1 MQEEILKEFLRLTER
16 SVERM
21 RERGFA
27 TNTISIKVRFADFK
41 TITRSKSLDLPISGT
56 QEIFE
61 VVKNLY
67 LNLHLDRVLIRLV
80 GVSLDSLV
88 VNEDLH
94 QMVLG
99 ERTSSWRQADS
110 AVDRIKGKFG
120 RGSLRPARLV
130 EDHDQE

>member
-1 MQEEILKEFLRLTER
+1 
-16 SVERM
+16 
-21 RERGFA
+21 
-27 TNTISIKVRFADFK
+27 
-41 TITRSKSLDLPISGT
+41 
-56 QEIFE
+56 
-61 VVKNLY
+61 
-67 LNLHLDRVLIRLV
+67 
-80 GVSLDSLV
+80 V